1 MLVDLFHRLR
11 ALFRRADVER
21 ELSDELQFHVDK
33 GTPNAWSGKDWRPRT
48 RSSAPGS
55 RSAAWSR

>member
-21 ELSDELQFHVDK
+21 ELAMSSSFTSTR
-33 GTPNAWSGKDWRPRT
+33 TPNAWSGKDWRPRT
-48 RSSAPGS
+48 RSGAPGS